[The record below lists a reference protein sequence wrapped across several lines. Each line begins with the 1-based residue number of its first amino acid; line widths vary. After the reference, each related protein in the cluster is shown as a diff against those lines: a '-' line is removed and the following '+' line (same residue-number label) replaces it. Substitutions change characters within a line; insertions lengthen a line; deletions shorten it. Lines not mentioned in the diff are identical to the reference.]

1 MTHLRSLS
9 HRSLLLNESWVSA
22 SSDRSKT
29 PTQIRLVQ
37 AVITPGL
44 IQSVKTERA
53 RYCCCSC
60 VAVAAM
66 KYRMFYRLIALR
78 SANTHSS
85 RIDNARISLH
95 AGKKRQQQLCGEHV
109 LCADFT
115 KPATI
120 RHNYWSWYILTGCHS
135 NGSDSPRRRSRAD
148 YSIVFASWRQC
159 AVPFNTV
166 VYWSDESLS
175 PKQHLD
181 RFSRVFVKEG
191 SLARLAMRAAVAYFS
206 AKFFS
211 ISTVHRRWK
220 WVTFSSPNP
229 TRQLTDPIQPIY
241 QHRDP
246 PNPPT

>member
-1 MTHLRSLS
+1 MPALIDLKHQ
-9 HRSLLLNESWVSA
+9 HRSDWSKL
-22 SSDRSKT
+22 SSR
-29 PTQIRLVQ
+29 
-37 AVITPGL
+37 PGL

-53 RYCCCSC
+53 RCCCCSC

-78 SANTHSS
+78 SANTHSPALTTPEYRCMLAKS
-85 RIDNARISLH
+85 DNNSSAVNI
-95 AGKKRQQQLCGEHV
+95 V

-166 VYWSDESLS
+166 VYWSDASLS

-181 RFSRVFVKEG
+181 RFSRVFMKEG

-206 AKFFS
+206 AKFFF

-229 TRQLTDPIQPIY
+229 TRQLTNPIQPIC